1 MATRDPVA
9 TQTHPAKSTGLLR
22 QLGFV
27 SATALVVSNM
37 VGTGI
42 FATTGFMA
50 GDLGS
55 ARLILLAWFAGA
67 LFALC
72 GALSYSEL
80 GINFPS
86 SGGEY
91 VYLTRAYGPTWGFM
105 TGWVSFFAGF
115 SAPIAAAALAF
126 SDYVG
131 HFFPAFKQA
140 NAQFTIGS
148 GAFSFT
154 FGGAQFLASALIVAF
169 TVLNCFGVGRTARVQ
184 NVLTATK
191 LIVIASF
198 ILFGFAAG
206 TGSWDHFSQPAVRTS
221 TVSIPVQFMISLLW
235 VMVGYSGW
243 NAATYVAE
251 ELKRPERTLPLA
263 LATGTALVTALYL
276 GLNLIFIY
284 STPLEQMKGVLAI
297 GSLAAS
303 NLFGSQIAGTF
314 AALMAVSITST
325 VNAMVT
331 IGPRVYYA
339 MAKNRAFFSAAGVV
353 HPKWHTPV
361 AAIVAQGICSVLMT
375 LTPFP
380 QLVIYIGFS
389 LTFFT
394 VMSVASL
401 FVFRRKPHWQKMRPV
416 SFAFP
421 LIPGA
426 YILVG
431 AAMIVY
437 GIIWQPKASLTA
449 LATIA
454 VGAAVYHFG
463 IRSKESGVRSQKP
476 E

>member
-1 MATRDPVA
+1 VT
-9 TQTHPAKSTGLLR
+9 TQLQAGKTGALLR
-22 QLGFV
+22 QLGVV

-37 VGTGI
+37 IGTGI

-55 ARLILLAWFAGA
+55 ARLILLCWFVGA
-67 LFALC
+67 LFALA

-91 VYLTRAYGPTWGFM
+91 VYLTRAYGPTWGFV

-126 SDYVG
+126 SDYLG
-131 HFFPAFKQA
+131 YFFPVLRQA
-140 NAQFTIGS
+140 NTPVTLGS
-148 GAFSFT
+148 GAFALKL
-154 FGGAQFLASALIVAF
+154 GGAQIMASALIGLF
-169 TVLNCFGVGRTARVQ
+169 TLLNCFGIGRVAKIQ
-184 NVLTATK
+184 NLLTGTK
-191 LIVIASF
+191 IVVILTF
-198 ILFGFAAG
+198 IGLGFLTG
-206 TGSWDHFSQPAVRTS
+206 TGSWSHFSEPAVRTS
-221 TVSIPVQFMISLLW
+221 TTALPAQFVISLLW

-251 ELKRPERTLPLA
+251 ELRNPERTLPVA
-263 LATGTALVTALYL
+263 LAVGTGLVTAMYV

-284 STPLEQMKGVLAI
+284 STPLESMKGVLAI

-303 NLFGSQIAGTF
+303 NLFGREIAG
-314 AALMAVSITST
+314 AYSALMALAIMST

-339 MAKNRAFFSAAGVV
+339 MAKNGAFFRAAARVE
-353 HPKWHTPV
+353 PRWHTPII
-361 AAIVAQGICSVLMT
+361 AIVAQGLCAMLMT

-380 QLVIYIGFS
+380 ELVVYIGFS

-394 VMSVASL
+394 VMSVASV
-401 FVFRRKPHWQKMRPV
+401 FIFRRRPEWQRLRALN
-416 SFAFP
+416 FCFP
-421 LIPGA
+421 LIPAA
-426 YILVG
+426 YIAVG
-431 AAMIVY
+431 VTMIGY

-449 LATIA
+449 LATMA
-454 VGAAVYHFG
+454 VGAAVYHF
-463 IRSKESGVRSQKP
+463 RLKEQAGRGES